1 MPNGKEGKSFY
12 FIKNDVTQKD
22 IDEFVRINL
31 QFIDAAYKNGEIPL
45 ELKEVFEDVSQS
57 RSI

>member
-22 IDEFVRINL
+22 IDEFIKINL
-31 QFIDAAYKNGEIPL
+31 EFINTAYKKGEMSYH
-45 ELKEVFEDVSQS
+45 KYVDTDDS
-57 RSI
+57 